1 MKHRVVVL
9 YHRLLLLLAGVVA
22 PCVLL
27 AYQWEPEYDTLTGKD
42 TLRPGLLLNPGA
54 PNALR
59 LIQDDPIVAML
70 DSLANVKFYSNRTF
84 RVDTAALNR
93 YHFDP
98 GVVPLWSDSTYS
110 NRLKD
115 LQRKCVIDL
124 TYNQHVKTFIQL
136 YTEKKRQVS
145 ARILGLSHVY
155 FPLFEQMLDKYN
167 LPLELKYL
175 AVVESALNPVAVSR
189 AGAKGLW
196 QFMYNTGKMY
206 GLGATSLMDDRF
218 DPIKST
224 DAACRHLKD
233 LYGIYHDWHLVLAA
247 YNSGAGNVNRAIRRS
262 GGLMN
267 FWAIWPYLPMETR
280 AYVPSFIAVTY
291 MMNYPSE
298 HNLYPRDPGI
308 IYDGTDTVM
317 VNDVLSFDQ
326 LSEMLHVPGD
336 VLTLLNPAYKAGII
350 PAGKGVKLA
359 LTLPK
364 EYVDDFI
371 NNEKTLY
378 AYKTQK
384 GIEKE
389 KLLAEVEK
397 AKVTSR
403 IHIVK
408 KGQTLGSIAQKY
420 KCSVQSLKKWNK
432 LKGTTIHPG
441 QKLVVQAPDYQPRKT
456 TRETPVVK
464 ASASDSSAR
473 ATGTDGYHTVRKGET
488 LASIAR
494 EYNCSVEDLRKWNGL
509 SNDTIRTEQ
518 KLLVSSSAPEVKQD
532 KQAPSKPV
540 VQKKSTDGEHTKY
553 IYHTVRKGDTLW
565 DIANLYK
572 GVTVDQIKK
581 LNNIKDSRSL
591 KPGQKLK
598 VAVETL

>member
-1 MKHRVVVL
+1 M
-9 YHRLLLLLAGVVA
+9 AGVVA
-22 PCVLL
+22 PSILL
-27 AYQWEPEYDTLTGKD
+27 AYQWEPDYDTLTGKD
-42 TLRPGLLLNPGA
+42 TLRPGLLLNPGTQNT
-54 PNALR
+54 PR
-59 LIQDDPIVAML
+59 LIHDDPIVAML
-70 DSLANVKFYSNRTF
+70 DSLANIKLYSNKTF
-84 RVDTAALNR
+84 RVDTVALNK

-110 NRLKD
+110 NRLND

-145 ARILGLSHVY
+145 ARILGLSKVY
-155 FPLFEQMLDKYN
+155 FPLFEQMLDRYN

-175 AVVESALNPVAVSR
+175 AVVESALNPLAVSR

-196 QFMYNTGKMY
+196 QFMYNTGKIY

-218 DPIKST
+218 DPYKST

-233 LYGIYHDWHLVLAA
+233 LYDIYHDWHLVLAA
-247 YNSGAGNVNRAIRRS
+247 YNCGAGNVNRAIRRS

-291 MMNYPSE
+291 VMNYPSE

-336 VLTLLNPAYKAGII
+336 VLTLLNPAYRAGII
-350 PAGKGVKLA
+350 PAGKGVKHP

-371 NNEKTLY
+371 NNEKALY

-420 KCSVQSLKKWNK
+420 RCSVQSLKKWNK

-456 TRETPVVK
+456 TQENPVAK
-464 ASASDSSAR
+464 ASVNDSSDK
-473 ATGTDGYHTVRKGET
+473 ATGNDMYHTVRKGET

-494 EYNCSVEDLRKWNGL
+494 AYNCSVEDLRKWNSL
-509 SNDTIRTEQ
+509 ANDTIRPEQ
-518 KLLVSSSAPEVKQD
+518 KLAVSAGLAEIKQEEPTP
-532 KQAPSKPV
+532 QQPV
-540 VQKKSTDGEHTKY
+540 VRNQSVSTTQTKY

-591 KPGQKLK
+591 QPGQKLK
-598 VAVETL
+598 VAVENL